1 MRVTLDKRSRSS
13 QGGCALGERPVM
25 ACYDYTAFFMATDT
39 AKPAYGTF
47 RQLIHKLGAWT
58 KATGRPSLGGCRP

>member
-1 MRVTLDKRSRSS
+1 MRY
-13 QGGCALGERPVM
+13 GC
-25 ACYDYTAFFMATDT
+25 TAFFMATDT
-39 AKPAYGTF
+39 AKPAYDTF